1 MAGKIIAVVILLL
14 AVITGAGV
22 YYFQV
27 YGYYY
32 AVTPTPG
39 QDVQIVQQDNLER
52 TPIPYTDFQAIDADS
67 SPIRYRSCFQTTLSL
82 DELSETYVIQEGGE
96 PRVAPGWFDCFD
108 AEAIG
113 EGIETGDLTVFLS
126 QKNISFGVD
135 RVVAIGRDGKG
146 WAWHELNECGHKA
159 YDGTVVG
166 EICPERPANE

>member
-1 MAGKIIAVVILLL
+1 MNGKIIALFIVFCAIV
-14 AVITGAGV
+14 AGGV
-22 YYFQV
+22 MYYLQV

-39 QDVQIVQQDNLER
+39 QDVQMVRQDGETS
-52 TPIPYTDFQAIDADS
+52 TPIPYSDFEAIDADS

-82 DELSETYVIQEGGE
+82 DELIQTYVVRQGGE

-108 AEAIG
+108 AKAIG
-113 EGIETGDLTVFLS
+113 AGIEAGDLTVFLS
-126 QKNISFGVD
+126 QKNVSFGVD
-135 RVVAIGRDGKG
+135 RVIAIGADGHG

-166 EICPERPANE
+166 EACPEPPASE